1 MKHDDILREFQTL
14 KATSSGPS
22 VFSFSVK
29 DDSAPIVNLQRN
41 DRPAQ
46 IVVAKYSYEPMK
58 FSPNDHPE
66 IELPLKLGE
75 YYLVYGDIDEVKLI
89 LV

>member
-1 MKHDDILREFQTL
+1 LKHDDILREFQTL
-14 KATSSGPS
+14 KATTSGSS

-29 DDSAPIVNLQRN
+29 DDSAPIN

-66 IELPLKLGE
+66 IELPLKLGD

-89 LV
+89 LA